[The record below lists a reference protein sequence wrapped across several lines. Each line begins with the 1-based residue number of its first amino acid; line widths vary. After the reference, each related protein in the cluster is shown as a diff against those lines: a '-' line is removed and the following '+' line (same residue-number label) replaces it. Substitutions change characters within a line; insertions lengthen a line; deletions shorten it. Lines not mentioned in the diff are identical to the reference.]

1 MKNVRGKHQYF
12 VYLSLF
18 LFLFAAFYIHW
29 QSFEYP
35 YIGVKLENKNEK
47 WFVTGIDPGGKAE
60 EIGIEPGDEL
70 IALDGKRL
78 TDWPHSKII
87 DMKQVKTYTF
97 LHRGTEIQGKVDQRD
112 FFKQIFAI
120 GVELIL
126 VGIGSFTYFR
136 KPESHLIRDFFKMN
150 IVLAF
155 IILTIYATELIIANV
170 ILAACSI
177 WIPYLML
184 DMFLQLIF
192 TKVRPVVQSLFTC
205 AKAVLV
211 VFTLYASFTITIGRI
226 PDWIRDITLIQFM
239 IVIGIILVLGR
250 LHWSRFDRIRKNYL
264 LILVTG
270 ISLSFLP
277 FLFLY
282 AIPNV
287 VGLRYM
293 LAPEYAMIGLIPFSS
308 TIMYILIKQRMV
320 DMQLYISRLSI
331 HTLFVAGLFFVYLCS
346 ISFKWSPMIY
356 IFFLFAYTGSYQWA
370 LKWANDKVNGRKL
383 WLEKE
388 KLKLSIQLTEKKNNR
403 DLMMMLVEM
412 IQEVIDVEGICVIW
426 RDGVQQH
433 AYCVGVFEELEE
445 QLIMEDCRKLDLRQK
460 YHFSEVLRVGEKDY
474 LCLGHKSNDTFFS
487 AEELQFLEKIHME
500 VFRLLRNAQLLSNMQ
515 KNYLSVKVQDG
526 DDTKE
531 AANPNNKMNYVI
543 LEAQESERIQTSYFL
558 HDQILQNLIFLSRDL
573 EELYDSKVINKQKV
587 KLWLHCIYDSQS
599 EIRLLCDRLHPHIVD
614 KTDLK
619 DAVQWLIRST
629 KERAELEIEFQYKLS
644 PNLVL
649 QPLVKTNIFRIIREL
664 LTNAVKH
671 ANASKVVLAIWN
683 TGRVLQCRVQDNGAG
698 FDVAELGRHNSDQ
711 RHFGLVSIHHQVTYL
726 GGVMNIHSSI
736 GTGVDVHICVPV
748 MEDHCHVG

>member
-1 MKNVRGKHQYF
+1 MKNVRAKHQYF

-18 LFLFAAFYIHW
+18 LFLFAAFYIHG
-29 QSFEYP
+29 QSFQYP
-35 YIGVKLENKNEK
+35 YIGVQLENHNDK
-47 WFVTGIDPGGKAE
+47 WFVAGIEPGGKAE
-60 EIGIEPGDEL
+60 EIGIAPGDEL
-70 IALDGKRL
+70 LALDGKRL
-78 TDWPHSKII
+78 TDWQHSKII

-97 LHRGTEIQGKVDQRD
+97 LHHGTEIQGKVDQRD

-136 KPESHLIRDFFKMN
+136 KPESHMIRKFFKMN

-192 TKVRPVVQSLFTC
+192 TKVRPVVQNLFTC
-205 AKAVLV
+205 AKVVLA
-211 VFTLYASFTITIGRI
+211 VFTLFTSLTITIGKI

-239 IVIGIILVLGR
+239 LAIGAILILGR
-250 LHWSRFDRIRKNYL
+250 RNWRHFDRIRKNYL

-282 AIPNV
+282 AIPNL
-287 VGLRYM
+287 VGLKYI
-293 LAPEYAMIGLIPFSS
+293 LAPEYALMGLIPFSS

-320 DMQLYISRLSI
+320 DMQLYISRLYI

-346 ISFKWSPMIY
+346 FTFRWSPLIY
-356 IFFLFAYTGSYQWA
+356 IFFIVAYTGSYQWA
-370 LKWANDKVNGRKL
+370 LKWANGKVNGRKQ

-388 KLKLSIQLTEKKNNR
+388 KLKLSIQLAEKKNNR
-403 DLMMMLVEM
+403 DLIVMLVEM
-412 IQEVIDVEGICVIW
+412 IQEVIDVEGICVLW

-433 AYCVGVFEELEE
+433 AYCVGIFEELEE
-445 QLIMEDCRKLDLRQK
+445 KLLMEDCSELVLRQK
-460 YHFSEVLRVGEKDY
+460 YNFSEVLKIGETNY
-474 LCLGHKSNDTFFS
+474 LCLGHKSNNTFFS

-515 KNYLSVKVQDG
+515 KVYMSSKVQDG
-526 DDTKE
+526 DNTKE
-531 AANPNNKMNYVI
+531 AANPNNEMNYLL

-587 KLWLHCIYDSQS
+587 KLWLHCVYDSQN

-619 DAVQWLIRST
+619 EALQWLIRST
-629 KERAELEIEFQYKLS
+629 KERAELEIEFQYRLS
-644 PNLVL
+644 SDLVL
-649 QPLVKTNIFRIIREL
+649 QPLVKTNVFRIIREL

-671 ANASKVVLAIWN
+671 ANASKVTLSIWN
-683 TGRVLQCRVQDNGAG
+683 SGRVLQCKVQDNGTG
-698 FDVAELGRHNSDQ
+698 FDVTELGQKNSDQ
-711 RHFGLVSIHHQVTYL
+711 RHFGLVSIHHQVNYL
-726 GGVMNIHSSI
+726 GGSMNIHSSI
-736 GTGVDVHICVPV
+736 GAGVEVHICVPV
-748 MEDHCHVG
+748 MEEHSHVG